1 MRSLQRIPAS
11 YISLVLITIAFLST
25 FHFYINKDS
34 SMRPGIG
41 EGDLILTY
49 SIYKSYN
56 QNDLTIVKNG
66 EKYDVRR
73 VVALSGDRIDIKEDH
88 LVING
93 FVQSESYANGRTYA
107 YKDGITFP
115 ITLKDDEVFV
125 MADSRENTE
134 DSRLYG
140 PVKLKDTKGVVLVV
154 IRHRGL

>member
-1 MRSLQRIPAS
+1 MQSLRKIPVN
-11 YISLVLITIAFLST
+11 YISFIVITIAFLST

-49 SIYKSYN
+49 SIYKFYN
-56 QNDLTIVKNG
+56 QNDLTVVKNG
-66 EKYDVRR
+66 DNFETRR
-73 VVALSGDRIDIKEDH
+73 VIASSGDEVDIKNDH

-93 FVQSESYANGRTYA
+93 FVQNEEYVKGRTYA
-107 YKDGITFP
+107 YEDGINFP

-125 MADSRENTE
+125 MADTRENTE

-140 PVKLKDTKGVVLVV
+140 PVKLKNTKGVVLVI